1 LGGFSIQL
9 AKADELTVV
18 ADASFAD
25 EILVTGIG
33 ADIVVRRGDDAASR
47 IRAVVPNGVDGVIDG
62 AMLHEHVLPAVRDG
76 GGIAVIRG
84 WEGPTER
91 DITLHPI
98 WVRTAATDTNR
109 MIALRAQAEAG
120 TITMRVADVLPAD
133 QAAEAHR
140 RLEAGGVRGR
150 LVLDFTL

>member
-1 LGGFSIQL
+1 
-9 AKADELTVV
+9 
-18 ADASFAD
+18 
-25 EILVTGIG
+25 
-33 ADIVVRRGDDAASR
+33 
-47 IRAVVPNGVDGVIDG
+47 VVPNGVDGVIDG